1 MFISFIPNKCE
12 FFARVSEESSKEE
25 DDLLLMSA
33 RKVKRK
39 TDEGDEMECDNGNIR
54 EENKTPYKEKLLACG

>member
-1 MFISFIPNKCE
+1 MECE
-12 FFARVSEESSKEE
+12 FSARVSEESSKEE

-39 TDEGDEMECDNGNIR
+39 TDEGDDILEMECDNGKIR